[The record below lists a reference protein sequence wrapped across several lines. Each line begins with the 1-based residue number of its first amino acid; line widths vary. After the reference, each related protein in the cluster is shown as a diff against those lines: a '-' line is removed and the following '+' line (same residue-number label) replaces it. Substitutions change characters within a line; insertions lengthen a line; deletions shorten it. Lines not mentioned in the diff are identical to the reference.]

1 MKRILDVYGRY
12 QEIKPYQ
19 VFVTATDSFL
29 SGWGPATGKTAKQI
43 IICED
48 WTQAERAANNMKVN
62 GFKYINICRCFPSYS
77 SASYTSSVRH
87 ISDCPL
93 FLL

>member
-1 MKRILDVYGRY
+1 MRNILDVYGRI

-29 SGWGPATGKTAKQI
+29 SGWGKASGKTAKQV

-48 WTQAERAANNMKVN
+48 WTQAEKAANNMQGN
-62 GFKYINICRCFPSYS
+62 GFKYINICRRFPSYS
-77 SASYTSSVRH
+77 SARYTVSVRH